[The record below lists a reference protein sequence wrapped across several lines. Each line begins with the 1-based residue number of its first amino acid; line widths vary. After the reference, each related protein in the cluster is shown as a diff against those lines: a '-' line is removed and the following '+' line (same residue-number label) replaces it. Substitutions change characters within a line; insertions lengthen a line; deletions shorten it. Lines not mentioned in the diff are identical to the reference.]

1 MMKWLLSTYLII
13 TSVFCFTQE
22 LYSTLNHP
30 RILVGEQ
37 TELTLKI
44 KLKKG
49 QKVIFNHLNAII
61 PAKLQN
67 GKSTLKTSESVELEI
82 VEGFTDTLI
91 KNSTSAT
98 WIGKY
103 IITCWDS
110 GTIVLPEQMV
120 VIDDSTFYFKSVIL
134 NCGLVPSLKS
144 QDIFDIKESFAEVP
158 DPETYIDKF
167 VRYTI
172 TNWYWA
178 LPVFLILTFI
188 VVQFIRYKK
197 ANKVEPKV
205 KEVSLK
211 DRTIIAIESLEKRK
225 MWEDGLLKEHYVEL
239 SYIMRSY
246 LSARYQLNL
255 LEKTTLETKLLLHQV
270 GLHPET
276 VDTLLIILNQADM
289 VKFAKSQPDEMSI
302 LKVSILAKQIVAETS
317 PIEFEDV
324 E

>member
-1 MMKWLLSTYLII
+1 MKWIISTYLVLIGL
-13 TSVFCFTQE
+13 FANAQQLF
-22 LYSTLNHP
+22 STLSHP

-44 KLKKG
+44 KLEKG
-49 QKVIFNHLNAII
+49 QKVKFESFNGII
-61 PAKLQN
+61 PGKLQN
-67 GKSTLKTSESVELEI
+67 GTSSLTSSAKVELEI
-82 VEGFTDTLI
+82 ISFSDTTL
-91 KNSTSAT
+91 KSTSAET

-103 IITCWDS
+103 LITCWDS
-110 GTIVLPEQMV
+110 GSVVLPEQMV
-120 VIDDSTFYFKSVIL
+120 VIDDSTYYFQSVTL
-134 NCGLVPSLKS
+134 YCGLVPAIKN
-144 QDIFDIKESFAEVP
+144 QDIFDIKESFADVP
-158 DPETYIDKF
+158 DPETVLDKIAKF
-167 VRYTI
+167 SI
-172 TNWYWA
+172 SNWYWI
-178 LPVFLILTFI
+178 LPLLILLALI

-197 ANKVEPKV
+197 ANKVQPKV

-255 LEKTTLETKLLLHQV
+255 LEKTTVETKLLLHQV

-276 VDTLLIILNQADM
+276 IDTLLVILNQADM